1 MGVLF
6 NINKKLN
13 NSKGSALVFVLLTFL
28 IIVLFST
35 TVITLFNNNLK
46 QATREEDSIQAYYL
60 AYSGAQMAFTSL
72 IDNDNELFNQ
82 IKDGTISSLSENN
95 IDFGN
100 GEIDIEVTLSNETNY
115 NGWIKIVSTGTL
127 DESNVSRKRT
137 IYIDS
142 SNQKNVVWKEH

>member
-1 MGVLF
+1 MGVFF

>member
-1 MGVLF
+1 MGVFL